1 MFKVGQR
8 WVSENEPEL
17 GLGLVEEVNK
27 FQVHLS
33 FPVAE
38 ESRIFASENPPLK
51 RVIYKTGDTISSS
64 DGLSFQ
70 VERVEELDELFV
82 YHCGEQKIAESD
94 LAESSNFS
102 NPEERILQGQVD
114 SMEAFA
120 LRYQTIEAYSEVRRS
135 PAVGFLGG
143 RIDLIPHQLFI
154 ANEVSSRFCP
164 RVLLADEVGLGKTI
178 EACLVLHRLYLT
190 GRASRILIIV
200 PESLVH
206 QWFVELYRRFNH
218 WFTIMDADRC
228 AAAAMQNDSKNPF
241 LEEQLV
247 LCSIETLTQNERWAE
262 AITEV
267 DWDLLVVDEAHHYE
281 WSPENVSPEY
291 AIIEQLSE
299 RCDGLILLTATPEQM
314 GIEGHFARL
323 RLLDVNR
330 YPNLGEFIEEH
341 SHYNEVAKVADWVFQ
356 KKALTKKAKTLLRDL
371 LKEVDADAFDQ
382 LLEDRDKLLEALVD
396 RHGTGRV
403 IFRNT
408 RKALK
413 GFPKR
418 KVVSHPLEVSERLSK
433 EEQATRLREEFKKE
447 LGIEGDGEA
456 SAKNYKYSFKQ
467 DSRIQWLAEFLKGLK
482 GEKVLLI
489 CRSKEKVEAL
499 QSSLLEVLKVDSA
512 LFHEDLSL
520 IQRDRNAA
528 YFADTDGAQI
538 LLCSEIGSEGRNFQF
553 AHHLVLFDLPLNP
566 ELLEQRIGRLD
577 RIGQTSTIQIH
588 VPYFKE
594 SWTELLFDWHH
605 KALNGMENSLKG
617 GHLYYEAYRDRLLAF
632 GEEWIAGALFPKKEL
647 KVFLEESGTHCKEM
661 EQSLGE
667 GQDRLVAI
675 NSNRPN
681 KAKKLVDLI
690 DATDKDS
697 KLESLM
703 HQLFDFFGVTVERLE
718 AQKYFIKPEHL
729 YTESFPN
736 LPEEGMTL
744 SFNRKA
750 ALSREDMTFLTWDH
764 PMVRGAMDL
773 MVGGEFGNAGIV
785 RFKEYDAKVPV
796 LFIECIFIL
805 ESVAPVKLH
814 VDRFLPPLPLRV
826 LVDISGKNIS
836 EQLSMEVLQSQ
847 VINEASFHVKES
859 PELLR
864 SLFPKLLEAA
874 LSFAETGRQKEIRC
888 ASNMAKEAIGKEYE
902 RLVELKKV
910 NANITER
917 ELEIAEKELRD
928 VLKFIDQ
935 AHLRLDAVRLVLNQ
949 PGG

>member
-17 GLGLVEEVNK
+17 GLGLVQEVNK
-27 FQVHLS
+27 FQVHLV
-33 FPVAE
+33 FPITE
-38 ESRIFASENPPLK
+38 ESRIFSTENPPLK
-51 RVIYKTGDTISSS
+51 RVLYKEGDTISSS
-64 DGLSFQ
+64 EGISFQ
-70 VERVEELDELFV
+70 IERVAEVEGLLI
-82 YHCGEQKIAESD
+82 YSSGGQIIAESD
-94 LAESSNFS
+94 LAEGSNFS

-114 SMEAFA
+114 SMGAFA
-120 LRYQTIEAYSEVRRS
+120 LRYQTIKAYSDARRS
-135 PAVGFLGG
+135 PVAGFLGG

-178 EACLVLHRLYLT
+178 EACLVLHRLHLT

-228 AAAAMQNDSKNPF
+228 AAAAMQNESRNPF

-247 LCSIETLTQNERWAE
+247 LCSIETLTKHERWAE
-262 AITEV
+262 AITSV

-281 WSPENVSPEY
+281 WSPEAVSEEY
-291 AIIEQLSE
+291 SVIEKLSE
-299 RCDGLILLTATPEQM
+299 RSEGLILLTATPEQM

-323 RLLDVNR
+323 RLLDANR
-330 YPNLGEFIEEH
+330 YPNLEYFIEEH
-341 SHYNEVAKVADWVFQ
+341 SHYSEVAKVADMVYQ
-356 KKALTKKAKTLLRDL
+356 KKALTKKAKNLLKDL
-371 LKEVDADAFDQ
+371 LVEVDADAFDV

-418 KVVSHPLEVSERLSK
+418 KVISHLLEPLERLSG
-433 EEQATRLREEFKKE
+433 EEHALRLRQEFNKE
-447 LGIEGDGEA
+447 YGATNTEA
-456 SAKNYKYSFKQ
+456 ASSENYKYSFKH
-467 DSRIQWLAEFLKGLK
+467 DSRVQWLAEFLKGLK
-482 GEKVLLI
+482 GEKSLLI

-499 QSSLLEVLKVDSA
+499 QSSLLEVLKIDSA

-528 YFADTDGAQI
+528 YFADKEGAQI

-588 VPYFKE
+588 VPYFKK
-594 SWTELLFDWHH
+594 SWTEFLFNWHH
-605 KALNGMENSLKG
+605 ESLDGMEHSLKG
-617 GHLYYEAYRDRLLAF
+617 GHLYFEAYKERLLAF
-632 GEEWIAGALFPKKEL
+632 GEQLIGDGSSTEKEL
-647 KVFLEESGTHCKEM
+647 SAFLKESAEHCKQM

-681 KAKKLVDLI
+681 KAKELVHLI
-690 DATDKDS
+690 GEMDNAP

-744 SFNRKA
+744 SFNRRD
-750 ALSREDMTFLTWDH
+750 ALSREDMAFLTWDH
-764 PMVRGAMDL
+764 PMVYGAMDL
-773 MVGGEFGNAGIV
+773 MVGGKFGNAGIV
-785 RFKEYDAKVPV
+785 RFKEYDSGIPV

-826 LVDISGKNIS
+826 LIDVSGENIS
-836 EQLSMEVLQSQ
+836 DLLSLEELQSK
-847 VINEASFHVKES
+847 VMNEAAFHMQES

-864 SLFPKLLEAA
+864 SLFPALLQSA
-874 LSFAETGRQKEIRC
+874 LSVAEEGSKKEIEL
-888 ASNMAKEAIGKEYE
+888 ASAMAKESLGKEYE
-902 RLVELKKV
+902 RLFELKKV
-910 NANITER
+910 NANVSEL
-917 ELEIAEKELRD
+917 ELEIAKKELLE

-935 AHLRLDAVRLVLNQ
+935 AQLRMDAVRLVLNQ
-949 PGG
+949 PT

>member
-17 GLGLVEEVNK
+17 GLGLVETVNK
-27 FQVHLS
+27 FQVHIS

-38 ESRIFASENPPLK
+38 ESRIFATENPPLK
-51 RVIYKTGDTISSS
+51 RVIYKKGDTVSSS
-64 DGLSFQ
+64 DGVSFQ
-70 VERVEELDELFV
+70 VERVEEADELFA
-82 YHCGEQKIAESD
+82 YHCGEQMIAESD

-114 SMEAFA
+114 GMEAFA
-120 LRYQTIEAYSEVRRS
+120 LRYQTIKAYSEVRRS
-135 PAVGFLGG
+135 PAAGFLGG

-154 ANEVSSRFCP
+154 ANEVSARFCP

-228 AAAAMQNDSKNPF
+228 AAAAMQNDTKNPF

-281 WSPENVSPEY
+281 WSPEKVSPEY
-291 AIIEQLSE
+291 AIIEKLSE

-330 YPNLGEFIEEH
+330 YPNLGDFIEEH

-356 KKALTKKAKTLLRDL
+356 RKALTQKAKTLLRDL
-371 LKEVDADAFDQ
+371 LKEVDADTFDA
-382 LLEDRDKLLEALVD
+382 LLENRDKLLEALVD

-418 KVVSHPLEVSERLSK
+418 KVVSHTLEVSERLSK

-447 LGIEGDGEA
+447 LGLEVDGEA
-456 SAKNYKYSFKQ
+456 SAKGYSYSFKQ
-467 DSRIQWLAEFLKGLK
+467 DRRIQWLAEFLKGLK

-528 YFADTDGAQI
+528 YFADTEGAQI

-588 VPYFKE
+588 VPYYKD
-594 SWTELLFDWHH
+594 SWTELLFNWHH

-617 GHLYYEAYRDRLLAF
+617 GHLYYEAYRERLLAL
-632 GEEWIAGALFPKKEL
+632 GEQWVGGAVFPKKEL
-647 KVFLEESGTHCKEM
+647 GAFLEESGRHCKAM

-681 KAKKLVDLI
+681 KAKELVDLI
-690 DATDKDS
+690 DATDEDT

-718 AQKYFIKPEHL
+718 AQKYFVKPEYL

-750 ALSREDMTFLTWDH
+750 ALSREDMTFLSWDH

-785 RFKEYDAKVPV
+785 RFKEYDAEVPV

-836 EQLSMEVLQSQ
+836 EQLSMEALQSQ

-874 LSFAETGRQKEIRC
+874 LVFAEKTRQKEIRL
-888 ASNMAKEAIGKEYE
+888 ASSMAKEALGREYE
-902 RLVELKKV
+902 RLFELKKV

-917 ELEIAEKELRD
+917 ELEIAEEELRD

-949 PGG
+949 PSG

>member
-17 GLGLVEEVNK
+17 GLGLVQEVNK
-27 FQVHLS
+27 FQVHLV

-38 ESRIFASENPPLK
+38 ETRIFSTETPPLK
-51 RVIYKTGDTISSS
+51 RVLYKVGDVISSS
-64 DGLSFQ
+64 EGISFQ
-70 VERVEELDELFV
+70 VEYVEEEDGLLV
-82 YHCGEQKIAESD
+82 YRNCEQMIAESD

-120 LRYQTIEAYSEVRRS
+120 LRYQTIEAYSEARRS
-135 PAVGFLGG
+135 PVAGFLGG

-154 ANEVSSRFCP
+154 ANEVSARFCP

-178 EACLVLHRLYLT
+178 EACLVLHRLHLT

-218 WFTIMDADRC
+218 WFAIMDADRC
-228 AAAAMQNDSKNPF
+228 AAAMQNESRNPF

-247 LCSIETLTQNERWAE
+247 LCSIETLIKHERWAE
-262 AITEV
+262 AITSVE
-267 DWDLLVVDEAHHYE
+267 WDLLVVDEAHHYE
-281 WSPENVSPEY
+281 WSPEKVSEEY
-291 AIIEQLSE
+291 AIIEKLSKH
-299 RCDGLILLTATPEQM
+299 CAGLILLTATPEQM

-323 RLLDVNR
+323 RLLDANR
-330 YPNLGEFIEEH
+330 YPKLEDFIEEH
-341 SHYNEVAKVADWVFQ
+341 SHYNEVAKVADLVFQ
-356 KKALTKKAKTLLRDL
+356 KKALTKKAKTVLKDL
-371 LKEVDADAFDQ
+371 LFEVDSSAFEE

-418 KVVSHPLEVSERLSK
+418 KVISHVLEASEHLS
-433 EEQATRLREEFKKE
+433 EAEHDTRLREEFHKE
-447 LGIEGDGEA
+447 CLVQESEESPSQD
-456 SAKNYKYSFKQ
+456 YKYSFKH
-467 DSRIQWLAEFLKGLK
+467 DRRIQWLAEFLKGLK
-482 GEKVLLI
+482 GEKMLLI

-512 LFHEDLSL
+512 VFHEDLSL

-528 YFADTDGAQI
+528 YFADNEGAQI

-577 RIGQTSTIQIH
+577 RIGQTNTIQIH

-594 SWTELLFDWHH
+594 SWTEILFKWHH
-605 KALNGMENSLKG
+605 ESLNGMENSLKG
-617 GHLYYEAYRDRLLAF
+617 GHLYYEANKERLLAF
-632 GEEWIAGALFPKKEL
+632 GEQLMKGTAFSKKEFGD
-647 KVFLEESGTHCKEM
+647 FLIESAKYSKAM

-681 KAKKLVDLI
+681 KAKELVDLI
-690 DATDKDS
+690 GVTDKDS
-697 KLESLM
+697 ILESLM
-703 HQLFDFFGVTVERLE
+703 HQLFDFFGVTVERLD

-750 ALSREDMTFLTWDH
+750 ALSREDLAFLTWDH
-764 PMVRGAMDL
+764 PMVRGAIDL
-773 MVGGEFGNAGIV
+773 MVGGDFGNAGIV
-785 RFKEYDAKVPV
+785 RFKEHDAKISV

-814 VDRFLPPLPLRV
+814 VDRFLPPLPVRV

-836 EQLSMEVLQSQ
+836 ELLSMKVLQSK
-847 VINEASFHVKES
+847 VMNEAAFHMRES

-864 SLFPKLLEAA
+864 SLFPKLLESAQ
-874 LSFAETGRQKEIRC
+874 SVAEKGRQKEIKM
-888 ASNMAKEAIGKEYE
+888 ASGIAKDALGKEYD
-902 RLVELKKV
+902 RLFELKKV
-910 NANITER
+910 NANVSER
-917 ELEIAEKELRD
+917 ELEVAEKEQRE
-928 VLKFIDQ
+928 VLKFIEQ
-935 AHLRLDAVRLVLNQ
+935 AQLRMDSVRLVLNQ
-949 PGG
+949 PSR

>member
-1 MFKVGQR
+1 MFKIGQR
-8 WVSENEPEL
+8 WVSENEPKL
-17 GLGLVEEVNK
+17 GLGLVQEVNK
-27 FQVHLS
+27 FQVHLV

-38 ESRIFASENPPLK
+38 ESRIFSTENPPLK
-51 RVIYKTGDTISSS
+51 RVLYKEGDTISSS
-64 DGLSFQ
+64 EGISFQ
-70 VERVEELDELFV
+70 VERVEEVDGLLF
-82 YHCGEQKIAESD
+82 YHNGEQMIAEAD

-120 LRYQTIEAYSEVRRS
+120 LRYQTIEAYSKARRS
-135 PAVGFLGG
+135 PVAGFLGG

-178 EACLVLHRLYLT
+178 EACLVLHRLHLT

-218 WFTIMDADRC
+218 WFTIMDTDRC
-228 AAAAMQNDSKNPF
+228 AAAAMQNESRNPF

-247 LCSIETLTQNERWAE
+247 LCSIETLIKHERWAE
-262 AITEV
+262 AITSV
-267 DWDLLVVDEAHHYE
+267 DWDLLIVDEAHHYE
-281 WSPENVSPEY
+281 WSPEKVSEEY
-291 AIIEQLSE
+291 TIIEKLSKQ
-299 RCDGLILLTATPEQM
+299 CAGLILLTATPEQM

-330 YPNLGEFIEEH
+330 YPNLEDFIEEH
-341 SHYNEVAKVADWVFQ
+341 SHYNEVAKIADLVFR
-356 KKALTKKAKTLLRDL
+356 KKALTKKAKTVLRDL
-371 LKEVDADAFDQ
+371 LIEVDSDAFDQ

-418 KVVSHPLEVSERLSK
+418 KVISHLLEASEHLSEDEHRARLC
-433 EEQATRLREEFKKE
+433 EEFNKE
-447 LGIEGDGEA
+447 YRVHESDEGSSE
-456 SAKNYKYSFKQ
+456 NYKYSFKH
-467 DSRIQWLAEFLKGLK
+467 DRRIQWLAGFLKSLK
-482 GEKVLLI
+482 GEKLLLI

-499 QSSLLEVLKVDSA
+499 QSSLLEVLKIDSA
-512 LFHEDLSL
+512 VFHEDLSL

-528 YFADTDGAQI
+528 YFADKEGAQI

-577 RIGQTSTIQIH
+577 RIGQTEMIQIH
-588 VPYFKE
+588 VPYFRG
-594 SWTELLFDWHH
+594 SWTEILFQWHH
-605 KALNGMENSLKG
+605 QSLNGMENSLKG
-617 GHLYYEAYRDRLLAF
+617 GHLYYEANKERLLVF
-632 GEEWIAGALFPKKEL
+632 GEQLMEGASFSENEFED
-647 KVFLEESGTHCKEM
+647 FLSESAKYSKEM

-681 KAKKLVDLI
+681 KAKELVDLI
-690 DATDKDS
+690 GATDKDS
-697 KLESLM
+697 MLESLM

-744 SFNRKA
+744 SFNRRA
-750 ALSREDMTFLTWDH
+750 ALSREDLAFLTWDH
-764 PMVRGAMDL
+764 PMVHGAIDL
-773 MVGGEFGNAGIV
+773 MVGGNFGNAGIV
-785 RFKEYDAKVPV
+785 RFKEYDAGIPV

-814 VDRFLPPLPLRV
+814 VDRFLPPFPIRV
-826 LVDISGKNIS
+826 LVDISGENIS
-836 EQLSMEVLQSQ
+836 ELLSMEVLQSK
-847 VINEASFHVKES
+847 VMNEEAFHLRES

-864 SLFPKLLEAA
+864 SLFPNLLESAQ
-874 LSFAETGRQKEIRC
+874 SVAEKGRQKEIKV
-888 ASNMAKEAIGKEYE
+888 ASSIARDALGKEYN
-902 RLVELKKV
+902 RLLELKKV
-910 NANITER
+910 NANVSER
-917 ELEIAEKELRD
+917 ELEVAEKEQHE
-928 VLKFIDQ
+928 VIQFIEQ
-935 AHLRLDAVRLVLNQ
+935 AQVRMDSVRLVLNQ
-949 PGG
+949 SSR

>member
-17 GLGLVEEVNK
+17 GLGLVQEVNK
-27 FQVHLS
+27 FQVHLV

-38 ESRIFASENPPLK
+38 ETRIFSTETPPLK
-51 RVIYKTGDTISSS
+51 RVLYKVGDVISSS
-64 DGLSFQ
+64 EGISFQ
-70 VERVEELDELFV
+70 VEYVEEEDGLLV
-82 YHCGEQKIAESD
+82 YRNCEQMIAESD

-120 LRYQTIEAYSEVRRS
+120 LRYQTIEAYSEARRS
-135 PAVGFLGG
+135 PVAGFLGG

-154 ANEVSSRFCP
+154 ANEVSARFCP

-178 EACLVLHRLYLT
+178 EACLVLHRLHLT

-218 WFTIMDADRC
+218 WFAIMDADRC
-228 AAAAMQNDSKNPF
+228 AAAMQNESRNPF

-247 LCSIETLTQNERWAE
+247 LCSIETLIKHERWAE
-262 AITEV
+262 AITSVE
-267 DWDLLVVDEAHHYE
+267 WDLLVVDEAHHYE
-281 WSPENVSPEY
+281 WSPEKVSEEY
-291 AIIEQLSE
+291 AIIEKLSKH
-299 RCDGLILLTATPEQM
+299 CAGLILLTATPEQM

-323 RLLDVNR
+323 RLLDANR
-330 YPNLGEFIEEH
+330 YPKLEDFIEEH
-341 SHYNEVAKVADWVFQ
+341 SHYNEVAKVADLVFQ
-356 KKALTKKAKTLLRDL
+356 KKALTKKAKTVLKDL
-371 LKEVDADAFDQ
+371 LFEVDSSAFEE

-418 KVVSHPLEVSERLSK
+418 KVISHVLEASEHLS
-433 EEQATRLREEFKKE
+433 EAEHDTRLREEFHKE
-447 LGIEGDGEA
+447 YLVQESEESLSQD
-456 SAKNYKYSFKQ
+456 YKYLFKH
-467 DSRIQWLAEFLKGLK
+467 DRRIQWLAEFLKGLK
-482 GEKVLLI
+482 GEKMLLI

-512 LFHEDLSL
+512 VFHEDLSL

-528 YFADTDGAQI
+528 YFADNEGAQI

-577 RIGQTSTIQIH
+577 RIGQTNTIQIH

-594 SWTELLFDWHH
+594 SWTEILFKWHH
-605 KALNGMENSLKG
+605 ESLNGMENSLKG
-617 GHLYYEAYRDRLLAF
+617 GHLYYEANKERLLAF
-632 GEEWIAGALFPKKEL
+632 GEQLMKGTAFSKKEFGD
-647 KVFLEESGTHCKEM
+647 FLIESGKYSKAM

-681 KAKKLVDLI
+681 KAKELVDLI
-690 DATDKDS
+690 GVTDKDS
-697 KLESLM
+697 ILESLM
-703 HQLFDFFGVTVERLE
+703 HQLFDFFGVTVERLD

-750 ALSREDMTFLTWDH
+750 ALSREDLAFLTWDH
-764 PMVRGAMDL
+764 PMVRGAIDL
-773 MVGGEFGNAGIV
+773 MVGGDFGNAGIV
-785 RFKEYDAKVPV
+785 RFKEHDAKISV

-814 VDRFLPPLPLRV
+814 VDRFLPPLPVRV

-836 EQLSMEVLQSQ
+836 ELLSMKVLQSK
-847 VINEASFHVKES
+847 VMNEAAFHMRES

-864 SLFPKLLEAA
+864 SLFPKLLESAQ
-874 LSFAETGRQKEIRC
+874 SVAEKGRQKEIKV
-888 ASNMAKEAIGKEYE
+888 ASGIAKDALGKEYD
-902 RLVELKKV
+902 RLFELKKV
-910 NANITER
+910 NANVSER
-917 ELEIAEKELRD
+917 ELEVAEKEQRE
-928 VLKFIDQ
+928 VLKFIEQ
-935 AHLRLDAVRLVLNQ
+935 AQLRMDSVRLVLNQ
-949 PGG
+949 PSR